1 MIWHGDS
8 RRQGAGCPQHPAGT
22 LRGLCEGCASLPER
36 GGRLQ
41 LVPGLPLNA
50 TPSRPRLSHALDRLR
65 GRRPGQSRPSKN
77 ALGAGYTRKPVS
89 APASSTAQALAM
101 PSLLGQQN
109 AVPWKRLRNRRSGR
123 QSGRQGG
130 HPQPSRGPRRAP
142 LPCPV
147 MLLCLAWARSGR
159 RSAPFAGSPAS
170 SLPLPVPRGQHSG
183 HTCPHPRC
191 CLQLPVPPEDS
202 VPGSPAGGERE
213 AAGDTWE
220 RAAGWPG
227 LPTQCLQPRPRQG
240 SPARARPGPASG
252 ASLLPWFQAFLGAEN
267 RNQPCVF
274 QAARLLRNSCLSL
287 GTETAFC
294 PPLAPFRERDSC
306 CLRAGFLVCSD

>member
-1 MIWHGDS
+1 
-8 RRQGAGCPQHPAGT
+8 
-22 LRGLCEGCASLPER
+22 
-36 GGRLQ
+36 
-41 LVPGLPLNA
+41 
-50 TPSRPRLSHALDRLR
+50 
-65 GRRPGQSRPSKN
+65 
-77 ALGAGYTRKPVS
+77 
-89 APASSTAQALAM
+89 M

-123 QSGRQGG
+123 QGG
-130 HPQPSRGPRRAP
+130 HPRPSRGPHRAP

-147 MLLCLAWARSGR
+147 MLLCLAWTRSGR

-202 VPGSPAGGERE
+202 IPGSPAGGEQE

-227 LPTQCLQPRPRQG
+227 LPAQCLQPRPRQG

-306 CLRAGFLVCSD
+306 CLRAGFLVFLTSEKVLGTSFCPLCSHHPFRHRPLPQPNAPSCLRPALGCRGSPQMASWCMAVARPTLDGVS

>member
-1 MIWHGDS
+1 MFTMIWHGDS

-109 AVPWKRLRNRRSGR
+109 AVPWKRLRNRL
-123 QSGRQGG
+123 SGRQGG
-130 HPQPSRGPRRAP
+130 HPRPSRGPHRAP

-147 MLLCLAWARSGR
+147 MLLCLAWTRSGR

-202 VPGSPAGGERE
+202 IPGSPAGGEQE

-227 LPTQCLQPRPRQG
+227 LPAQCLQPRPRQG

-294 PPLAPFRERDSC
+294 PPLAPFRERDTC
-306 CLRAGFLVCSD
+306 CLGLAS

>member
-123 QSGRQGG
+123 QGG
-130 HPQPSRGPRRAP
+130 HPRPSRGASPRAP
-142 LPCPV
+142 PVPCHAVVLGLGPLGTQKRAFCWEPCKLAPPSRAKRPAQRAHVPPSPLLP
-147 MLLCLAWARSGR
+147 
-159 RSAPFAGSPAS
+159 SAPCAS
-170 SLPLPVPRGQHSG
+170 
-183 HTCPHPRC
+183 
-191 CLQLPVPPEDS
+191 
-202 VPGSPAGGERE
+202 
-213 AAGDTWE
+213 
-220 RAAGWPG
+220 
-227 LPTQCLQPRPRQG
+227 
-240 SPARARPGPASG
+240 
-252 ASLLPWFQAFLGAEN
+252 
-267 RNQPCVF
+267 
-274 QAARLLRNSCLSL
+274 
-287 GTETAFC
+287 
-294 PPLAPFRERDSC
+294 
-306 CLRAGFLVCSD
+306 

>member
-1 MIWHGDS
+1 MFSMIWHGDS

-22 LRGLCEGCASLPER
+22 LRGLCEGCASPPER

-227 LPTQCLQPRPRQG
+227 LPAQCLQPRPRQG

-294 PPLAPFRERDSC
+294 PPLAPFRERDTC
-306 CLRAGFLVCSD
+306 CLGLAS

>member
-1 MIWHGDS
+1 MFSMIWHGDS

-36 GGRLQ
+36 GERLQ

-50 TPSRPRLSHALDRLR
+50 TPSRPQLSHALDRLR

-123 QSGRQGG
+123 QGG
-130 HPQPSRGPRRAP
+130 HPRPSRGPRRAP

-227 LPTQCLQPRPRQG
+227 LPAQSAAPASPGLSCQG
-240 SPARARPGPASG
+240 PARPGQRGLPSAVVPGVSGGGKQKPALCFPG
-252 ASLLPWFQAFLGAEN
+252 CQASEKFMPQP
-267 RNQPCVF
+267 RN
-274 QAARLLRNSCLSL
+274 
-287 GTETAFC
+287 
-294 PPLAPFRERDSC
+294 
-306 CLRAGFLVCSD
+306 

>member
-109 AVPWKRLRNRRSGR
+109 AVPWKRLRNRL
-123 QSGRQGG
+123 SGRQGS
-130 HPQPSRGPRRAP
+130 HPRPSRGPHRAP

-220 RAAGWPG
+220 RAAGWPR
-227 LPTQCLQPRPRQG
+227 LPAQCLQPRPRQG

-294 PPLAPFRERDSC
+294 PPLAPFRERDTC

>member
-1 MIWHGDS
+1 MFSMIWHGDS

-41 LVPGLPLNA
+41 LVPGIPLNA
-50 TPSRPRLSHALDRLR
+50 TPSRPQLSHALDRLR

-123 QSGRQGG
+123 QGG
-130 HPQPSRGPRRAP
+130 HPRPSRGPRRAP

-227 LPTQCLQPRPRQG
+227 LPAQCLQPRPRQG